1 MDTIL
6 LIVAAGVAI
15 VFLLGYMFGTEG
27 FRQHLDQAAVMMLV
41 VCAAAFMLLVGA
53 VTLFGLGILVALLID
68 LLVAGFE
75 FGHWLAEW
83 LVDWAK
89 R

>member
-6 LIVAAGVAI
+6 LIVAAGVAL

-27 FRQHLDQAAVMMLV
+27 FRQHLDQVAVMLFG

-53 VTLFGLGILVALLID
+53 VALFGLGMLAAVLID

-75 FGHWLAEW
+75 FGQWLAAW
-83 LVDWAK
+83 LLDWSK